1 MHLPSEKGDLQTVR
15 SLIAEAAG
23 GSGDCGI
30 GVRGRRRPDE
40 VMVVV
45 QVHRVDCSKCE
56 AEVPLYVYRP
66 KAQLLLTGIGHGFF
80 DELADE
86 VLSKALIKAQEI
98 DAEEQANGEVEDT
111 ARLVQESGG
120 VFVDGR
126 KLQAV
131 CCPHCGA
138 LLLVVCKEAYG

>member
-1 MHLPSEKGDLQTVR
+1 
-15 SLIAEAAG
+15 
-23 GSGDCGI
+23 
-30 GVRGRRRPDE
+30 
-40 VMVVV
+40 MVVV

-56 AEVPLYVYRP
+56 AEVTLYVYRP

-80 DELADE
+80 DEFADE
-86 VLSKALIKAQEI
+86 VLCKALIKAREI
-98 DAEEQANGEVEDT
+98 DDEEQVSGEVEDT
-111 ARLVQESGG
+111 ARLVQENGG

-138 LLLVVCKEAYG
+138 LLLAVCKEAYG